1 MSFTRGLHRAAQQN
15 PAGIATVF
23 GRRRQTFAQLE
34 QRVGRLAAM
43 LLQLGVAAG
52 DSVAM
57 LGVNSDRYLEYF
69 LAAPWMGAIINPLNY
84 RWSAREIVYSL
95 LDSNAVVLFVDDQ
108 FAPLI
113 EAIRPQCP
121 ALREVIFCGDGV
133 CPQGVIDLEPRLQG
147 AEPSVDTER
156 RASDLYGIFYTGG
169 TTGTPKGVM
178 LSHSNICSSAMALM
192 AEGLFAEG
200 AIGLH
205 AAPMFHLAD
214 MMVSAC
220 LLLRG
225 GTHVMLPMFQPEA
238 ALLAISQHRITDLLL
253 VPAMIQALVDCPGLP
268 AYDTTSIRHLLYGA
282 APISEALLD
291 RAMAAFPKVEFIQG
305 YGMTEVAA
313 VATILPAAQHDPSL
327 RLTGRLRSAG
337 RAAVHARVRIVDAQD
352 RELPRNEVGEIVVR
366 GPNVMSGYLNDI
378 EATRSAVRKGWLHS
392 GDLGFM
398 DGEGYVY
405 IVDRLK
411 DMIISG
417 GENVYSAEVENVIA
431 KHPAVAACAVIGIP
445 SPERGELVHAVVV
458 LRPGAELTQEALY
471 LHCKE
476 WVAGYK
482 CPRSLEIRAG
492 LPLSGAGKVLKAEL
506 RKPFWNATLRAIN

>member
-1 MSFTRGLHRAAQQN
+1 
-15 PAGIATVF
+15 
-23 GRRRQTFAQLE
+23 
-34 QRVGRLAAM
+34 
-43 LLQLGVAAG
+43 
-52 DSVAM
+52 
-57 LGVNSDRYLEYF
+57 
-69 LAAPWMGAIINPLNY
+69 
-84 RWSAREIVYSL
+84 
-95 LDSNAVVLFVDDQ
+95 
-108 FAPLI
+108 
-113 EAIRPQCP
+113 
-121 ALREVIFCGDGV
+121 
-133 CPQGVIDLEPRLQG
+133 
-147 AEPSVDTER
+147 
-156 RASDLYGIFYTGG
+156 
-169 TTGTPKGVM
+169 
-178 LSHSNICSSAMALM
+178 MALL

-214 MMVSAC
+214 MMMSAC

-268 AYDTTSIRHLLYGA
+268 EYDTTSIRHLLYGA

-291 RAMAAFPKVEFIQG
+291 RAMAAFPNVQFIQG
-305 YGMTEVAA
+305 YGMTEVSA
-313 VATILPAAQHDPSL
+313 VATILPAAQHDPKS

-337 RAAVHARVRIVDAQD
+337 RAASHVHVLIVDDQD
-352 RELPRNEVGEIVVR
+352 QELPRNEVGEIVVR
-366 GPNVMSGYLNDI
+366 GPNVMSGYLN
-378 EATRSAVRKGWLHS
+378 EVNATQSALRNGWLHS

-471 LHCKE
+471 RHCKD

-482 CPRSLEIRAG
+482 CPRSLEIRES
-492 LPLSGAGKVLKAEL
+492 LPLSAAGKVLKTQL
-506 RKPFWNATLRAIN
+506 RKPFWEGTLRAVN